1 MWTVVLKILD
11 GMLITEGGRLRST
24 PGKCITFLKYE
35 IVFMHPRCNSS
46 TRTRGMWNT
55 LSPRKKLFGGW
66 TFFWYTYQKTFPEK
80 KYEKRQRWN
89 DSFCDEATQA
99 WMLSVIQTL
108 FKFLNAASFKFS
120 ILPLSGKERYVQKHV
135 SSETKSKLLCTFRLF
150 RNLSRLTIWLK
161 INPLPQSSAY
171 SSLCKCTCST
181 FRVREQSSRQSCYFL
196 SSFVI
201 WK

>member
-55 LSPRKKLFGGW
+55 LSPRKK
-66 TFFWYTYQKTFPEK
+66 TFWRLNFLLVYIPKNFSREK
-80 KYEKRQRWN
+80 IWKMSALEWQFLWRSYSSMDAKYN
-89 DSFCDEATQA
+89 SNT
-99 WMLSVIQTL
+99 I
-108 FKFLNAASFKFS
+108 KFLNAASFKFS
-120 ILPLSGKERYVQKHV
+120 ILPLSSKERYVQKHI
-135 SSETKSKLLCTFRLF
+135 SSETKSKLLCIFRLF

-171 SSLCKCTCST
+171 SSLCKCTC
-181 FRVREQSSRQSCYFL
+181 RWVREQSSRQSCYFL